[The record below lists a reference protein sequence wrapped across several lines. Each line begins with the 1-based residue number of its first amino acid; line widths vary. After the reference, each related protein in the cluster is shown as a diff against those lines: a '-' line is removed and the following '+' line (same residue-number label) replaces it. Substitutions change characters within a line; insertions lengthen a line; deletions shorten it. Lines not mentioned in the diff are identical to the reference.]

1 MRSAVVMRSQVAAA
15 GRLDAAFNI
24 ALAENRPAVDAML
37 KSKTRDQML
46 AHVKVIGYDEA
57 AWVAVGRGYGQG
69 SATKT
74 NFNAAR
80 WTAFRDIEIATYL
93 VLAGKSASAS
103 LASEVADLEGKIAAI
118 KLRASQNEAWV
129 KS

>member
-93 VLAGKSASAS
+93 VLADPQPHWPATRSPTCP
-103 LASEVADLEGKIAAI
+103 AAI